1 MFNLKKQPFFYISLA
16 VHVYNTSIWVAPWV
30 RNPAAIPMDN
40 EDNNLL
46 NKKLTDSSI

>member
-1 MFNLKKQPFFYISLA
+1 MNFDVKNDDILTHKEHAQVKE
-16 VHVYNTSIWVAPWV
+16 
-30 RNPAAIPMDN
+30 PAAIPMDDN